1 MPPVCVVSDT
11 THYLPDGTR
20 TDSGLQTVSL
30 YVNFDA
36 EQPRHE
42 READLVD
49 VADFYARL
57 RQGSGVPTTSQP
69 SIGDFLGVYEPLL
82 ADGRDIVS
90 VHISGGISG
99 TVESARQ
106 AAAQAV
112 AGAPGRR
119 IEVVDSR
126 TAAAGLGLVA
136 LAAARAAAAGQ
147 DVDQVAART
156 RDAVE
161 DVRIWFA
168 LDTLEFVRRGGRIGA
183 AQAFLGGALKVK
195 PVLTIRDEVQPIDRV
210 RTSSRAFERLVRCLE
225 EMRAAGSDAY
235 AVQHIQSPD
244 EAARLADRGRELF
257 GRDPEFVSEVGPVIG
272 TYAGPGMLGVAGL
285 PARLLA

>member
-20 TDSGLQTVSL
+20 AQLDLQTVSL
-30 YVNFDA
+30 YVNFGGDGT
-36 EQPRHE
+36 RHE
-42 READLVD
+42 READLTD

-57 RQGSGVPTTSQP
+57 RAGDGVPTTSQP
-69 SIGDFLGVYEPLL
+69 SVGDFLAVYEPLL
-82 ADGRDIVS
+82 AEGRDVVS

-99 TVESARQ
+99 TVESARLAADQ
-106 AAAQAV
+106 AMAA
-112 AGAPGRR
+112 APGRR

-136 LAAARAAAAGQ
+136 VAAGRAAAAGQ
-147 DVDQVAART
+147 DVDAVAGRARE
-156 RDAVE
+156 AVE
-161 DVRIWFA
+161 SVRIWFS

-195 PVLTIRDEVQPIDRV
+195 PVLTIRDEVQPVDRV
-210 RTSSRAFERLVRCLE
+210 RTSARAFERLVRCLE
-225 EMRAAGSDAY
+225 EMRDAGAGAY
-235 AVQHIQSPD
+235 AVQHIQSG
-244 EAARLADRGRELF
+244 EAADRLADRGRAIF

-272 TYAGPGMLGVAGL
+272 TYAGPGMLGVSAL
-285 PARLLA
+285 PGELLD

>member
-11 THYLPDGTR
+11 THYLPHPAR
-20 TDSGLQTVSL
+20 EAAGLQTVSL
-30 YVNFDA
+30 YVNFDP

-42 READLVD
+42 RESELTD

-57 RQGSGVPTTSQP
+57 RAGTGVPTTSQP
-69 SIGDFLGVYEPLL
+69 SIGDFLAVYEPLL

-106 AAAQAV
+106 AAAQAL
-112 AGAPGRR
+112 AAAPGRR

-126 TAAAGLGLVA
+126 TAAAGLGLAA
-136 LAAARAAAAGQ
+136 LATARAAAAGL
-147 DVDQVAART
+147 DVDAVAARA

-161 DVRIWFA
+161 SVRIWFA

-195 PVLTIRDEVQPIDRV
+195 PVLTIRDEVQPVDRV
-210 RTSSRAFERLVRCLE
+210 RTSSRAFERLARCLE
-225 EMRAAGSDAY
+225 EMREAGAGAY
-235 AVQHIQSPD
+235 AVQHIQSA
-244 EAARLADRGRELF
+244 EAADRLAGRGREIF
-257 GRDPEFVSEVGPVIG
+257 GRAPEFVSEVGPVIG
-272 TYAGPGMLGVAGL
+272 TYAGPGMLGVSAL
-285 PARLLA
+285 RAELLD